1 MTLQRQHHITF
12 NWDKNHWEYDI
23 STIEPSFHD
32 KKIIAD
38 PSDLSYLINHF
49 RELPEDA
56 RKYLIWASFFGPSF
70 KVAEVALMMDWE
82 DTSLSSSS
90 SSEEEHDDMWDVSK
104 AVSTISDNVHSS
116 TSRRSI
122 RGLQNAIAEG
132 WLVQRARDMCSF
144 AHDRYR
150 QAAQA
155 ELEDIPEDAVSKMSF
170 RIILMML
177 HEATPDVYRIAEHAK
192 RCLPLLREH
201 AKRDELLE
209 LSIDAGDSAR
219 ARGAHELAL
228 QSYINAQ
235 SLLDNQSWV
244 NDPQRT
250 CSLYLKLAELY
261 TWKGSFAQSDELVL
275 QCLEHADDIE
285 SKVRMLRLRSK
296 NHWMRGNYKAALSD
310 TLTGLHLLGVDVNSA
325 PSRREAD
332 VMFEQVK
339 NEILAVGFDEIL
351 SIPRA
356 RDSRTDLAIALLNDA
371 GHNAYWSTGEG
382 FSDVIGLTTVQ
393 LALRSGMCPGTALG
407 FFWAL
412 GAAAERRELYRFS
425 TDLGRLALRI
435 ADDFGTS
442 YEKCRALVL
451 FSSMVSGFDNVHIR
465 ANLARLEEAMK
476 YGQSAGDKIFTS
488 FASVHLMQTRLWICD
503 HVSELVIAAEE
514 SLTDVSQWAPS
525 GDLGL
530 IAQGILNCVR
540 AIGGYTY
547 ADSAETVF
555 DTDTFKEA
563 EYLAHASESSGNP
576 EVTITWYDSYK
587 VVSFFCLGFAR
598 EAASLG
604 FSIYESRDKHPNHR
618 HTRYALFFHNLAL
631 IQCIREGIIDAQT
644 RNQYSRQVE
653 LNQAYVRKWLSPS
666 PVNTSAWVALVDAEM
681 TSLLNG
687 TEAFKLYDV
696 AVKLAVNN
704 DWLLESGWALFL
716 QGSHFVRCGVEGLGS
731 ELQRRGIARQAQ
743 WGAKGIVNYLSS
755 RLDTRAHFAL
765 KRHLFSADVAVQTDG
780 VVMTSSSPRSPGVY
794 EHKAEQTEEDEIS
807 SLTASDLAS
816 ILKWSKE
823 ISSDINLPMALQRLT
838 EIATEN
844 SGSQYTCVVI
854 AREAGDYTV
863 ATSMAPPEACQM
875 HENPIPIRAISDP
888 LQRAIIH
895 HALNTKERIYYED
908 VSTEPRFSSE
918 AQQSAYRSV
927 ICLPIFSNRGQT
939 FGAVYLASK
948 YAFSPNTVAIL
959 TLLCQQASIG
969 IANALLFR
977 SVQAGT
983 RENLKMIA
991 AQRDA
996 LEAARK
1002 SREDALKATKIKSNF
1017 LASMSH
1023 ELRTPFSSFYGLL
1036 DILSGTELNPGQ
1048 SEIVQTAKQSCELLL
1063 KIIDSILDYSKL
1075 EASALK
1081 LEYSGFAMENMIA
1094 DCMEL
1099 LLPMAAKKLDLSYNI
1114 EPDVPPWVKADY
1126 ARIRQVLMNLIG
1138 NAVKFTAYGSVRV
1151 ICSVDKSTPTPP
1163 GEANLKFVIQDTGIG
1178 LSSSDVD
1185 LLFVPFQQADN
1196 SSTRRFG
1203 GTGLGLSISR
1213 QLVKLMGGAIGVQ
1226 SELGVGSVF
1235 WFTLP
1240 VKIYESEE
1248 SRQALEEISRL
1259 KALLTNPHPP
1269 RLLVSSASSATQ
1281 ALMSTMLSGF
1291 YVTTTSSVQEAEAC
1305 LRSTQPSDTPLDFV
1319 ILDDQ
1324 SEARVD
1330 ELTHVLHSLSNEVLK
1345 DTKVIHL
1352 FTPTTDNLAGTPML
1366 RNDAVA
1372 GIVRITKPPRQARLL
1387 HTLANLKNLP
1397 SQAPLAPL
1405 LSLSAIKE
1413 EEALARRSLYGNV
1426 LVAEDNPVAQKLL
1439 IAQLQRYQ
1447 INVVAT
1453 SNGEEAI
1460 AEWEK
1465 HEPGYF
1471 SVALFD
1477 HHMPIC
1483 DGVEASKRLRIM
1495 ENKRRVPMVLPII
1508 ALSADCQ
1515 ESTKQLCLSAG
1526 MNAFFSKPLKKGDL
1540 LTLLSS
1546 FGESLTRTNPDPE
1559 TPSPSPPP

>member
-1 MTLQRQHHITF
+1 
-12 NWDKNHWEYDI
+12 
-23 STIEPSFHD
+23 
-32 KKIIAD
+32 
-38 PSDLSYLINHF
+38 
-49 RELPEDA
+49 
-56 RKYLIWASFFGPSF
+56 
-70 KVAEVALMMDWE
+70 
-82 DTSLSSSS
+82 
-90 SSEEEHDDMWDVSK
+90 
-104 AVSTISDNVHSS
+104 
-116 TSRRSI
+116 
-122 RGLQNAIAEG
+122 
-132 WLVQRARDMCSF
+132 
-144 AHDRYR
+144 
-150 QAAQA
+150 
-155 ELEDIPEDAVSKMSF
+155 
-170 RIILMML
+170 
-177 HEATPDVYRIAEHAK
+177 
-192 RCLPLLREH
+192 
-201 AKRDELLE
+201 
-209 LSIDAGDSAR
+209 
-219 ARGAHELAL
+219 
-228 QSYINAQ
+228 
-235 SLLDNQSWV
+235 
-244 NDPQRT
+244 
-250 CSLYLKLAELY
+250 
-261 TWKGSFAQSDELVL
+261 
-275 QCLEHADDIE
+275 
-285 SKVRMLRLRSK
+285 
-296 NHWMRGNYKAALSD
+296 
-310 TLTGLHLLGVDVNSA
+310 
-325 PSRREAD
+325 
-332 VMFEQVK
+332 
-339 NEILAVGFDEIL
+339 
-351 SIPRA
+351 
-356 RDSRTDLAIALLNDA
+356 
-371 GHNAYWSTGEG
+371 
-382 FSDVIGLTTVQ
+382 
-393 LALRSGMCPGTALG
+393 
-407 FFWAL
+407 
-412 GAAAERRELYRFS
+412 
-425 TDLGRLALRI
+425 
-435 ADDFGTS
+435 
-442 YEKCRALVL
+442 
-451 FSSMVSGFDNVHIR
+451 
-465 ANLARLEEAMK
+465 
-476 YGQSAGDKIFTS
+476 
-488 FASVHLMQTRLWICD
+488 
-503 HVSELVIAAEE
+503 
-514 SLTDVSQWAPS
+514 
-525 GDLGL
+525 
-530 IAQGILNCVR
+530 
-540 AIGGYTY
+540 
-547 ADSAETVF
+547 
-555 DTDTFKEA
+555 
-563 EYLAHASESSGNP
+563 
-576 EVTITWYDSYK
+576 
-587 VVSFFCLGFAR
+587 
-598 EAASLG
+598 
-604 FSIYESRDKHPNHR
+604 
-618 HTRYALFFHNLAL
+618 
-631 IQCIREGIIDAQT
+631 
-644 RNQYSRQVE
+644 
-653 LNQAYVRKWLSPS
+653 
-666 PVNTSAWVALVDAEM
+666 
-681 TSLLNG
+681 
-687 TEAFKLYDV
+687 
-696 AVKLAVNN
+696 
-704 DWLLESGWALFL
+704 
-716 QGSHFVRCGVEGLGS
+716 
-731 ELQRRGIARQAQ
+731 
-743 WGAKGIVNYLSS
+743 
-755 RLDTRAHFAL
+755 
-765 KRHLFSADVAVQTDG
+765 
-780 VVMTSSSPRSPGVY
+780 
-794 EHKAEQTEEDEIS
+794 
-807 SLTASDLAS
+807 
-816 ILKWSKE
+816 
-823 ISSDINLPMALQRLT
+823 MALQRLT

-1114 EPDVPPWVKADY
+1114 EPDVPP
-1126 ARIRQVLMNLIG
+1126 
-1138 NAVKFTAYGSVRV
+1138 S
-1151 ICSVDKSTPTPP
+1151 
-1163 GEANLKFVIQDTGIG
+1163 
-1178 LSSSDVD
+1178 
-1185 LLFVPFQQADN
+1185 
-1196 SSTRRFG
+1196 
-1203 GTGLGLSISR
+1203 
-1213 QLVKLMGGAIGVQ
+1213 
-1226 SELGVGSVF
+1226 
-1235 WFTLP
+1235 
-1240 VKIYESEE
+1240 
-1248 SRQALEEISRL
+1248 
-1259 KALLTNPHPP
+1259 
-1269 RLLVSSASSATQ
+1269 
-1281 ALMSTMLSGF
+1281 
-1291 YVTTTSSVQEAEAC
+1291 
-1305 LRSTQPSDTPLDFV
+1305 
-1319 ILDDQ
+1319 
-1324 SEARVD
+1324 RVD